1 MSTLGS
7 SGGDEQLSTGE
18 GGFIVDFRASSH
30 LALAMEPVGLLSG
43 AGQMLVCL

>member
-7 SGGDEQLSTGE
+7 SGGDEQLSTG